1 MPKLELKQV
10 QRDLEKGTLWPV
22 YWVYGP
28 ERMKSREIL
37 KRIRKAVLGE
47 EAPGAPGTGG
57 GLFGGSLAEE
67 TLDGSQV
74 SAIEVVDSAQTLA
87 LGGGLR
93 FIVVREAHQL
103 DEPEALAPLL
113 GPSARKEA
121 LTSVCVFLSKDL
133 DGRKKF
139 SKILLE
145 QAAVVECEQV
155 PDADREAWIDYLAN
169 ARGLAPSESERSHLK
184 AQLCAIDPW
193 TLDIV
198 DLELDKWEQARAS
211 GLSGEEA
218 HGVLQAAAGAGS
230 EAFVEAFLARSGL
243 QAMESAAGFAAQP
256 ESALPLLGLLS
267 WNVRQLIQMVAARDG
282 VSRAQVR
289 MGAFIQER
297 LNRYARVWE
306 LDELISLQSAL
317 FELDFSIK
325 QTPRLPL
332 GAWSSLVME
341 FCPLEKI
348 RSTGVEEV

>member
-10 QRDLEKGTLWPV
+10 QRELEKGVLWPV
-22 YWVYGP
+22 YWVHGP

-47 EAPGAPGTGG
+47 EAPASSGSAG

-67 TLDGSQV
+67 TLDGAQV
-74 SAIEVVDSAQTLA
+74 SAVEVVDSAQTLA

-93 FIVVREAHQL
+93 LIVVREAHQL

-113 GPSARKEA
+113 GPSAKKEA

-139 SKILLE
+139 SKVLLE

-155 PDADREAWIDYLAN
+155 PDADREAWIDYLLK
-169 ARGLAPSESERSHLK
+169 ARGLEVSDSERSHLK

-193 TLDIV
+193 SLDIV
-198 DLELDKWEQARAS
+198 DLELDKWELARTS
-211 GLSGEEA
+211 GLTGEEA

-230 EAFVEAFLARSGL
+230 EAFVDAFLSRSGL
-243 QAMESAAGFAAQP
+243 QALESAAGFAAQP

-267 WNVRQLIQMVAARDG
+267 WNVRQLIQIVAARDG
-282 VSRAQVR
+282 ISRAQVK
-289 MGAFIQER
+289 MGAFIQDR
-297 LNRYARVWE
+297 LNRYARVWQ

-341 FCPLEKI
+341 FCPLEK
-348 RSTGVEEV
+348 SGTSGAEGV